1 MWNFRPIELQAS
13 DRVVSCWR
21 FFHYTIRRC
30 GFRSFWSLWRCFV
43 SRTETGWAKQDGA
56 DRTRGWKAGSTMF
69 HRSHFDGWNFI
80 PMRRGGDV
88 TNMAARKRVCAC
100 VDVGGRP
107 SFIGSLTSTTAHAL
121 TAACVSM
128 RLMDDHRHRTNV
140 LPQVT
145 RHLPPP
151 WLGLGFTLRYEM
163 LFERALKSW
172 HKSA

>member
-1 MWNFRPIELQAS
+1 
-13 DRVVSCWR
+13 
-21 FFHYTIRRC
+21 
-30 GFRSFWSLWRCFV
+30 
-43 SRTETGWAKQDGA
+43 
-56 DRTRGWKAGSTMF
+56 MF

-100 VDVGGRP
+100 LDVGGRP

-145 RHLPPP
+145 RHLPP

-163 LFERALKSW
+163 LFERALKS
-172 HKSA
+172 